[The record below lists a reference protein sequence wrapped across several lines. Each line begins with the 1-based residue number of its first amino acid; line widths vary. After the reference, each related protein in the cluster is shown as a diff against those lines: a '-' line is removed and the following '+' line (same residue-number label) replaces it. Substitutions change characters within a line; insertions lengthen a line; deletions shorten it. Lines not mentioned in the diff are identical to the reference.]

1 VGALETNFDLL
12 LTKRKEVS
20 WVIKAANKKLK

>member
-1 VGALETNFDLL
+1 LETNYDLL